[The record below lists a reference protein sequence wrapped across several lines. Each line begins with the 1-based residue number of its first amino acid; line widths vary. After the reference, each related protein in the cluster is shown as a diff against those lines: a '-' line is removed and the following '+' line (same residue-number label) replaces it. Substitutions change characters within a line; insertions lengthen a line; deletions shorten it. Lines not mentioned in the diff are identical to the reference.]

1 MKGVYRR
8 SLQFAAFKKKKKKK
22 KTIYS
27 SFNLLASI
35 PDWV

>member
-8 SLQFAAFKKKKKKK
+8 SLQFAAFKKKKKK